1 MPSINIPQN
10 TKVHNNA
17 IDIFRFVAAVLVVSH
32 HTDALAEI
40 HPMLSYLVSQVIP
53 RVSVP
58 FFFAVAGYYYSAKLE
73 SGHGGYWD
81 YIKRLL
87 RTYTVW
93 SVIYFVGDYLLN
105 GGFDIKK
112 VLLDYFIFG
121 SAYHFWFFP
130 ALILSVSVFT
140 AMHKLRLHKLLIP
153 VSLVLYLIGCLSHV
167 YYRIGG
173 EIPFV
178 KALVQLPDWRWIS
191 HVFTLGFPSFILGYV
206 LYLTRNQSTSVKH
219 TRRKDILAGF
229 MLVVFLGE
237 ILILKVFD
245 WARTTAQS
253 VGLYLFT
260 YAILD
265 CLLNHP
271 MPQCEKVGRTCRV
284 LANVTFYSH
293 VLFIF
298 IFNEMNT
305 TIFAERLTYT
315 VKFLFV
321 FLLSLILGVLLRLGK
336 GKFVKALYT

>member
-1 MPSINIPQN
+1 MPTVNLAEN

-17 IDIFRFVAAVLVVSH
+17 IDIFRFIAAVLVVSH
-32 HTDALAEI
+32 HTDVLAEI

-53 RVSVP
+53 RISVP

-73 SGHGGYWD
+73 SDRGGYWD

-87 RTYTVW
+87 RTYTLW
-93 SVIYFVGDYLLN
+93 SAIYFVSGYLLN
-105 GGFDIKK
+105 GNFDIKTS
-112 VLLDYFIFG
+112 LANYFVFG

-140 AMHKLRLHKLLIP
+140 AMHKLGLHKLLIP
-153 VSLVLYLIGCLSHV
+153 VSLVLYLIGCLGHA
-167 YYRIGG
+167 YYGIGG
-173 EIPFV
+173 EISFLAVLFQIPN
-178 KALVQLPDWRWIS
+178 WRWIS

-206 LYLTRNQSTSVKH
+206 LYLTRNQSTFVKH
-219 TRRKDILAGF
+219 TRRKDILAGVL
-229 MLVVFLGE
+229 LVVFLGE

-253 VGLYLFT
+253 IGLYLFM

-271 MPQCEKVGRTCRV
+271 LPQYAKVGRTCRI
-284 LANVTFYSH
+284 LANVVYYSH

-298 IFNEMNT
+298 IFNEMNASF
-305 TIFAERLTYT
+305 FAGRLTYT

-321 FLLSLILGVLLRLGK
+321 FLLSLILGALLCFGK
-336 GKFVKALYT
+336 GKLVKALSA